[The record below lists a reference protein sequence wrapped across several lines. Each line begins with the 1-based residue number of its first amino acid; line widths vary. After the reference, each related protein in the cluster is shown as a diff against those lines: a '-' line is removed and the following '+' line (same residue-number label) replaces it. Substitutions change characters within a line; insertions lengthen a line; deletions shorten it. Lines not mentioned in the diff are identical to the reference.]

1 MVGTS
6 GEDSM
11 NPLLYQRPF
20 CMFIQQDLAS
30 LSAGNSSL
38 FFIMEALLT
47 ADAKRQGYSPVYIW

>member
-6 GEDSM
+6 GEDSK

-20 CMFIQQDLAS
+20 CMFIQHDLAS

-38 FFIMEALLT
+38 FSLIEALLT
-47 ADAKRQGYSPVYIW
+47 ADAKPQGFSPV